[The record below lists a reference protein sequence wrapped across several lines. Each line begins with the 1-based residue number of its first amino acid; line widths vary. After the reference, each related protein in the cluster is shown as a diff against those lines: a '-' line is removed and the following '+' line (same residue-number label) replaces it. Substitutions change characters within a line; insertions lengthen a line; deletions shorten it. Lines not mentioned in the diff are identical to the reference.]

1 MIIVAIDGPSGVGK
15 SSTSRAV
22 ARRLAIPHID
32 TGAMYRAVALRVIE
46 AGIDPSDEIG
56 VVDLVSRTTLDF
68 ETRDGENE
76 VIADGENV
84 AGKIRTP
91 EVSLVASTVS
101 AHPGV
106 RRRLV
111 AQQQEIGK
119 RSGGVLEGRDIGTK
133 VFPRTPHK
141 FFLTASPEVRAGRR
155 WRELKQKGVDVSLEE
170 VLVDQ
175 ERRDRQ
181 DSTRVDSPLTV
192 DETYRVIDTSEMT
205 VEEVVDVIVESVGKA
220 G

>member
-56 VVDLVSRTTLDF
+56 VVDLASRTTVDF
-68 ETRDGENE
+68 EIRNGENE
-76 VIADGENV
+76 VIADGESV

-101 AHPGV
+101 AHSGV

-111 AQQQEIGK
+111 ALQQEIGR

-133 VFPRTPHK
+133 VFPETPHK

-155 WRELKQKGVDVSLEE
+155 WRELKQKGVDASLEE
-170 VLVDQ
+170 VLADQ

-192 DETYRVIDTSEMT
+192 NETYRVIDTSEMT
-205 VEEVVDVIVESVGKA
+205 VDEVVDVIVESVGNA

>member
-56 VVDLVSRTTLDF
+56 VVDLASRTTVDF
-68 ETRDGENE
+68 ETRNGENE
-76 VIADGENV
+76 VVADGENV

-111 AQQQEIGK
+111 ALQQEIGR

-133 VFPRTPHK
+133 VFPDTPHK

-155 WRELKQKGVDVSLEE
+155 WRELKQKGVDASLEE
-170 VLVDQ
+170 VLSDQ

-192 DETYRVIDTSEMT
+192 NETYRVIDTSEMT
-205 VEEVVDVIVESVGKA
+205 VEEVVDVIVESVGDA